1 MPVERERAVKAIEDF
16 AESIALESV
25 HELVTICNDLGP
37 LIAILTELKITAP
50 EATEICKKAMYRM
63 LRTAVS

>member
-16 AESIALESV
+16 AESMALEGV
-25 HELVTICNDLGP
+25 HSMSNLCRELGT
-37 LIAILTELKITAP
+37 LIATLTELKITAP